1 MVSKKGPSRTN
12 RSNKLDSVEK
22 AILSHLDQGKTA
34 SIQELLK
41 DLEEYPESEI
51 RSALWALL
59 AASEIDVSPDYSL
72 RRHAVCV

>member
-1 MVSKKGPSRTN
+1 MP
-12 RSNKLDSVEK
+12 NKLDSVEK
-22 AILSHLDQGKTA
+22 AILDYLAQGKTV

-41 DLEEYPESEI
+41 VLEKYPESEI

-59 AASEIDVSPDYSL
+59 AASEIDVSPDHSL